1 MLQTLLSKLG
11 LGKKSVADTINTTNA
26 DSTVRPTF
34 SEIEAENNLY
44 DFPEIPFEE
53 MQNHPDAINDM
64 YTGKI
69 DGFLIKNVLSH
80 ENADKLLDKLM
91 GVKSDKNKL
100 ANVPEG
106 FTYPTVFAEYSIKV
120 SKLPVDTQTEEVK
133 KYFINNELFNNEF
146 AKEFGVDTRKI
157 ITDFFTSVAGGREVK
172 VPNGI
177 EDIGQYPFATFR
189 YLVPEQGLMS
199 VHCGNYF
206 GQTFEKFYSHLNTK
220 VATKDQMS
228 FFIMLQEPEEGG
240 ELSLFN
246 FRWEDGQTKVSAVED
261 NEVIQPDG
269 SKVYV
274 QTDPSIRKNKL
285 RPRKGDM
292 ILFQGGNIWHRVER
306 IKGTIPRITYG
317 GFLSLSYDEK
327 TIYFWS

>member
-1 MLQTLLSKLG
+1 V
-11 LGKKSVADTINTTNA
+11 GK
-26 DSTVRPTF
+26 
-34 SEIEAENNLY
+34 
-44 DFPEIPFEE
+44 
-53 MQNHPDAINDM
+53 
-64 YTGKI
+64 
-69 DGFLIKNVLSH
+69 
-80 ENADKLLDKLM
+80 
-91 GVKSDKNKL
+91 
-100 ANVPEG
+100 
-106 FTYPTVFAEYSIKV
+106 
-120 SKLPVDTQTEEVK
+120 
-133 KYFINNELFNNEF
+133 
-146 AKEFGVDTRKI
+146 
-157 ITDFFTSVAGGREVK
+157 
-172 VPNGI
+172 
-177 EDIGQYPFATFR
+177 YPFATFR
-189 YLVPEQGLMS
+189 YLMPDKGLMS

-246 FRWEDGQTKVSAVED
+246 FRWIDGQTKVSSVED

-274 QTDPSIRKNKL
+274 QTDTNIRKNKL

-317 GFLSLSYDEK
+317 GFLSLSYDGK

>member
-1 MLQTLLSKLG
+1 MIKELLKKISIAFGGSAMATGNSSPEQTTVSSGEKE
-11 LGKKSVADTINTTNA
+11 ADG
-26 DSTVRPTF
+26 S
-34 SEIEAENNLY
+34 LY
-44 DFPEIPFEE
+44 DFPVVTLAD
-53 MQNHPDAINDM
+53 MKNHPDAINDM
-64 YTGKI
+64 YTGKT
-69 DGFLIKNVLSH
+69 DGFLIKNFLST
-80 ENADKLLDKLM
+80 EDADKLLEQLM
-91 GVKSDKNKL
+91 EVKKTSNEL

-106 FTYPTVFAEYSIKV
+106 FTYPTVFAEYSIRT
-120 SKLPVDTQTEEVK
+120 SKLSAEEQAGEIK
-133 KYFINNELFNNEF
+133 KYFLKNEVFNNQF
-146 AKEFGVDTRKI
+146 NNQFGVDTHKF
-157 ITDFFTSVAGGREVK
+157 ITDFFSSLAGGRTVEVPSGNDDVGK
-172 VPNGI
+172 
-177 EDIGQYPFATFR
+177 YPFATFR
-189 YLVPEQGLMS
+189 YLMPEKGLMS

-246 FRWEDGQTKVSAVED
+246 FRWRDGQTKVSSVED

-274 QTDPSIRKNKL
+274 QTDTQIRKNKL
-285 RPRKGDM
+285 RPKKGDM

-317 GFLSLSYDEK
+317 GFLSLSYDGK